1 MSKTAK
7 NYSIQVKVRE
17 GANNYTYEF
26 SPPLD
31 PQLTNVPRTVTN
43 IVQKN
48 LVPKNGGF
56 ALESVSNKGAAA
68 ILNIPKTTYRDVVDR
83 LYDSMKEAG
92 FDIKVTIEH
101 FPARPA
107 PQAKG

>member
-1 MSKTAK
+1 MASAEK
-7 NYSIQVKVRE
+7 NTGIKVTVHE
-17 GANNYTYEF
+17 SANNYIYEF

-31 PQLTNVPRTVTN
+31 PKLTNVPRTVTN

-56 ALESVSNKGAAA
+56 ALATIFHKGAAA

-83 LYDSMKEAG
+83 LYDSMKAAG
-92 FDIKVTIEH
+92 FNIKITIEQ
-101 FPARPA
+101 FPERPA
-107 PQAKG
+107 KATK